1 MRRVWICTYGADV
14 GGPVGAQLAEL
25 GYESTRLAAPT
36 PNAIEQ
42 QRATIPYPDLL
53 VVATGDDGL
62 ERAIRLLTSLRE
74 RPPEDGDDGWN
85 GVPLLLAITPAALAG
100 LDATTVAG
108 LADELLSTSAG
119 LAELRVRIALAQAR
133 LGLGIADDVVQ
144 LDGLQLDLQTYD
156 AQVDGHSIGLTH
168 IEFELLRFLA
178 THPGRTFTRTAL
190 LERVWGYDDYG
201 RTRTVDVHVRRL
213 RSKLG
218 DAHAERITTI
228 RSVGYRFER

>member
-1 MRRVWICTYGADV
+1 MRRVWICTYGAGV
-14 GGPVGAQLAEL
+14 GGPIGALLAEL
-25 GYESTRLAAPT
+25 GYESSRLASPKPAT
-36 PNAIEQ
+36 IEN
-42 QRATIPYPDLL
+42 QRATVPYPDVF

-62 ERAIRLLTSLRE
+62 ADAIRLLTSLRE
-74 RPPEDGDDGWN
+74 RAPDDGDDGWA
-85 GVPLLLAITPAALAG
+85 GVPVLLAITPAALAE
-100 LDATTVAG
+100 LDVPTVAG
-108 LADELLSTSAG
+108 LADEVLSTSAG
-119 LAELRVRIALAQAR
+119 IAELRVRIALAQAR

-218 DAHAERITTI
+218 DHHADRITTI